1 MWGKV
6 ALAGSAVALIA
17 AAGAGYVAVVGIE
30 VDATQ
35 DNLVGHWTGD
45 KGTALALNSD
55 GTFTASALDRCFGPI
70 HPTVKGLNGI
80 PLEDIDTT
88 VASGAGH
95 WRLGADLELTFQS
108 PRQLTVHV
116 NVGQVNWAFR
126 PTAVPLSRPWS
137 ENDNLARGECT
148 FVPE

>member
-45 KGTALALNSD
+45 KGTALALNSLL
-55 GTFTASALDRCFGPI
+55 TL
-70 HPTVKGLNGI
+70 PTVATDRALQ
-80 PLEDIDTT
+80 P
-88 VASGAGH
+88 S
-95 WRLGADLELTFQS
+95 
-108 PRQLTVHV
+108 
-116 NVGQVNWAFR
+116 GQVW
-126 PTAVPLSRPWS
+126 PPPLTRSSTTSPPFEHPW
-137 ENDNLARGECT
+137 
-148 FVPE
+148 